1 MKANPAVHPPMGGP
15 HMDNRNVASD
25 GSRVDQQV
33 GVHVGDTAFH
43 NERIYHINQGDP
55 PERRHEVALAH
66 LVGGTPRFAEQL
78 LGELL
83 WSGFATTER
92 AYHYFLAV
100 LSDRSFNDI
109 HTDLRTDIVNAG
121 KICKSLPQD
130 EWRDVFDVVWQLLE
144 YVRKEFAGE
153 AEDKHFTDVLAA
165 FGRLAPDR
173 QDEITRQLGMIMSG
187 VAQERLET
195 RRKHCVVVERIASGR
210 VERAWKFFET
220 DPQKPRKYVPVP
232 TSAKPSDCV
241 RAFLGGIGVVVGQVR
256 PDALGVIGPA
266 TKDVG

>member
-1 MKANPAVHPPMGGP
+1 MNANPAVHPPMGGP

-109 HTDLRTDIVNAG
+109 HTDIVNAG

-153 AEDKHFTDVLAA
+153 ARRTSNSRMCSPHSAR
-165 FGRLAPDR
+165 GRP
-173 QDEITRQLGMIMSG
+173 E
-187 VAQERLET
+187 
-195 RRKHCVVVERIASGR
+195 GR
-210 VERAWKFFET
+210 
-220 DPQKPRKYVPVP
+220 P
-232 TSAKPSDCV
+232 
-241 RAFLGGIGVVVGQVR
+241 GIGHLDAAARGATSTQCCRPQVSR
-256 PDALGVIGPA
+256 LDSTVMAMAQCGPGVFRLS
-266 TKDVG
+266 TRS